1 MSIPKSEK
9 VGDVSDK
16 KCYFSTFIDEV
27 TITCSPDGRFDFY
40 GFPIK
45 LCDKLPFCDKIKE
58 MNNEMNT
65 EMNKGLCKENKSRTK
80 K

>member
-1 MSIPKSEK
+1 MSKSEE
-9 VGDVSDK
+9 GGVSGK

-40 GFPIK
+40 GSPIE

-58 MNNEMNT
+58 MNNN
-65 EMNKGLCKENKSRTK
+65 EMNKEHKVVNKNGVK
-80 K
+80 KI